1 MYSAKIIYR
10 LIVSIIF
17 VYVFVQFL
25 SMKRSNGIYN
35 FYNEYIMNKY
45 CMIVYIMLI
54 FLIAHLDTYTA
65 LLLFILILMPFRF
78 AFKEYFENPTTTAP
92 VATTP
97 NQTIT
102 PTSPVAPIVSKV
114 DSLIGPELA
123 QQVLGIDS
131 RFKVDDVKNAELLR
145 QIKAQVDFDPYKTNL
160 GKNVIYEIYNKYFD
174 NDIFVKLKTVND
186 DSAQYVA
193 SGNFNYIP
201 EPNKVD
207 YDQITYQNLE
217 YNTAFGVNPLT
228 DGITN
233 YANMNRS

>member
-1 MYSAKIIYR
+1 
-10 LIVSIIF
+10 
-17 VYVFVQFL
+17 
-25 SMKRSNGIYN
+25 MKRSNGIYN

-78 AFKEYFENPTTTAP
+78 AFKEYFENPSTTAP

-114 DSLIGPELA
+114 DNLIGPELA

-131 RFKVDDVKNAELLR
+131 RFKFDYVKNAELLR

-160 GKNVIYEIYNKYFD
+160 G
-174 NDIFVKLKTVND
+174 KLKTVND